1 MTIFVLNINGM
12 KKSILFI
19 AFAALCSCLNA
30 QIVVLEGENNVLYGT
45 SSNASEQLED
55 GWDVVCNASQSTD
68 IKCSATVLQ
77 LATGAKFQYC
87 WGVACSP
94 WISANNT
101 LPDPVTMASQET
113 NSTFHI
119 KYRHY
124 GNAGQSVVRFCWYD
138 ANNAAEILCYD
149 VNFCVDVE
157 GGCVISVKEN
167 VVEAAISQISPNP
180 ANDVATVGYEFS
192 TRPTNA
198 VLSIY
203 NMVGE
208 LVDSYAVTQ
217 RVGQMRINT
226 RQLQGGIYF
235 VTLTEE
241 GKKFETKRLVV
252 TH

>member
-1 MTIFVLNINGM
+1 M

-19 AFAALCSCLNA
+19 LLAGLSSLINA
-30 QIVVLEGENNVLYGT
+30 QVVVLEGELNALYGT
-45 SSNASEQLED
+45 ASNTSEQLEA
-55 GWDVVCNASQSTD
+55 GWDVICNAAQATD

-77 LATGAKFQYC
+77 LAAGAKFQYC
-87 WGVACSP
+87 WGDACSP

-101 LPDPVTMASQET
+101 LPDPVTMAAQET

-157 GGCVISVKEN
+157 GGCVISVDEKI
-167 VVEAAISQISPNP
+167 VEAAISQISPNP
-180 ANDVATVGYEFS
+180 ANDVAVIGYEFNA
-192 TRPTNA
+192 RPSNA
-198 VLSIY
+198 ILSIY

-208 LVDSYAVTQ
+208 LVDTYTVTQ
-217 RVGQMRINT
+217 RVGQVRVNT
-226 RQLQGGIYF
+226 RPLESGIYF
-235 VTLTEE
+235 CTLAQD

-252 TH
+252 HH